1 MALNEKIVED
11 LRTAIKAKDEI
22 RISCLRMLK
31 TSVKNKQIEKRR
43 ELNDGE
49 IHTVISSL
57 IRKAKEAQKEF
68 KRGDRE
74 DLARKEEKEIDI
86 FYEYLP
92 QQLTSEE
99 IEKTLQEIISELSA
113 KDPRDLGNVMKTAM
127 ARMAGQAE
135 GKAVNEI
142 AKKLLS

>member
-1 MALNEKIVED
+1 MNEKIVED
-11 LRTAIKAKDEI
+11 LKNAIKSKDEL

-31 TSVKNKQIEKRR
+31 TSVKNKQVEKRR

-57 IRKAKEAQKEF
+57 IRKSKEAQEEF

-74 DLARKEEKEIDI
+74 DLALKEEKEIDI

-92 QQLTSEE
+92 QQLTSEQ
-99 IEKTLQEIISELSA
+99 IEKTVREIISELSA
-113 KDPRDLGNVMKTAM
+113 KDSKDLGNVMKTAM

-142 AKKLLS
+142 ARKLLS

>member
-1 MALNEKIVED
+1 MNEKIAED
-11 LRTAIKAKDEI
+11 LKNAIKAKDEL

-31 TSVKNKQIEKRR
+31 TSVKNKQVEKRR

-57 IRKAKEAQKEF
+57 IRKAKEAQEEF

-74 DLARKEEKEIDI
+74 DLALKEEKEIDI

-92 QQLTSEE
+92 QQLTPEE

-113 KDPRDLGNVMKTAM
+113 KDPKDLGNLMKAAM

-142 AKKLLS
+142 ARKLLS

>member
-1 MALNEKIVED
+1 MNEKIVED
-11 LRTAIKAKDEI
+11 LKNAIKAKDKL

-57 IRKAKEAQKEF
+57 IRKAKEAQEEF
-68 KRGDRE
+68 SRGDRE
-74 DLARKEEKEIDI
+74 DLALKEEKEIDI

-92 QQLTSEE
+92 QQLTSVE
-99 IEKTLQEIISELSA
+99 IEKTLQDIISELSA
-113 KDPRDLGNVMKTAM
+113 KDPKDLGNVMKTAM

-142 AKKLLS
+142 ARKLLS

>member
-1 MALNEKIVED
+1 MNEKIVED
-11 LRTAIKAKDEI
+11 LKNAIKAKDKL
-22 RISCLRMLK
+22 RISCLRILK

-57 IRKAKEAQKEF
+57 IRKAKEAQEEF
-68 KRGDRE
+68 SRGDRE
-74 DLARKEEKEIDI
+74 DLALKEEKEIDI

-92 QQLTSEE
+92 QQLTSVE
-99 IEKTLQEIISELSA
+99 IEKTLQDIISELSA
-113 KDPRDLGNVMKTAM
+113 KDPKDLGNVMKTAM

-142 AKKLLS
+142 ARKLLS

>member
-1 MALNEKIVED
+1 MNEKIVED
-11 LRTAIKAKDEI
+11 LKNAIKSKDEL

-31 TSVKNKQIEKRR
+31 TSVKNKQVEKRR

-57 IRKAKEAQKEF
+57 IRKSKEAQEEF

-74 DLARKEEKEIDI
+74 DLALKEEKEIDI

-92 QQLTSEE
+92 QQLTSEQ
-99 IEKTLQEIISELSA
+99 IEKTVREIISELSA
-113 KDPRDLGNVMKTAM
+113 KDSKELGNVMKTAM

-142 AKKLLS
+142 ARKLLN

>member
-1 MALNEKIVED
+1 MTLSDKIVED
-11 LRTAIKAKDEI
+11 LKNAIKAKDEL
-22 RISCLRMLK
+22 RMSCLRMLK

-43 ELNDGE
+43 ELNDVE

-57 IRKAKEAQKEF
+57 IRKAKEAQEEF
-68 KRGDRE
+68 SRGDRE
-74 DLARKEEKEIDI
+74 DLALKEEKEIDI
-86 FYEYLP
+86 LYEYLP
-92 QQLTSEE
+92 QQLTSVE

-113 KDPRDLGNVMKTAM
+113 KDPKDLGNVMKTAM

-142 AKKLLS
+142 ARKLLN

>member
-1 MALNEKIVED
+1 MNEKIAED
-11 LRTAIKAKDEI
+11 LKNAIKAKDEL
-22 RISCLRMLK
+22 RISCLRILK
-31 TSVKNKQIEKRR
+31 TSVKNKQVEKRR

-57 IRKAKEAQKEF
+57 IRKAKEAQEEF

-74 DLARKEEKEIDI
+74 DLALKEEKEIDI

-92 QQLTSEE
+92 QQLTPEE

-113 KDPRDLGNVMKTAM
+113 KDPKDLGNLMKAAM

-142 AKKLLS
+142 ARKLLS